1 MSLASAYMSW
11 RKGVNVRITRQA
23 PNAAGI
29 HIQKKKHAK
38 GDVRWSMNG
47 GTRGF
52 SNYKFDEREEG

>member
-29 HIQKKKHAK
+29 HIQKKHAK

-47 GTRGF
+47 RTREF
-52 SNYKFDEREEG
+52 SNYKLGEREER

>member
-29 HIQKKKHAK
+29 RIQKNMQ
-38 GDVRWSMNG
+38 GEMSG
-47 GTRGF
+47 GR
-52 SNYKFDEREEG
+52 

>member
-29 HIQKKKHAK
+29 HIQKKTCK
-38 GDVRWSMNG
+38 GRCQVV
-47 GTRGF
+47 
-52 SNYKFDEREEG
+52 DERWDPRVLQLQVR